1 MARNAIDADE
11 AFALLKSSSQQTG
24 KKLIEVA
31 EAITQTHQLLP
42 PTAPTPNRQPAAAS

>member
-1 MARNAIDADE
+1 MARNGTDADE
-11 AFALLKSSSQQTG
+11 AFALLKAHSQTTG

-42 PTAPTPNRQPAAAS
+42 PTTQTPPVERPQ